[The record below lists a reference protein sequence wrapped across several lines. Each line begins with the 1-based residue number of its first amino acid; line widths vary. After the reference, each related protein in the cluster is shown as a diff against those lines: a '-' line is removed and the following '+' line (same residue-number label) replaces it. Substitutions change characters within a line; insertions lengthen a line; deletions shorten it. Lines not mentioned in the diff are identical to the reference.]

1 MSARRREDSRFL
13 TGGGSFVANSNLD
26 QQAYAKVVRSPHGHA
41 YIKSINI
48 EEAIKLDGVVAVLT
62 GADLETDLIGPLPCT
77 THDVI

>member
-48 EEAIKLDGVVAVLT
+48 SIWLYKAFIRNIQA
-62 GADLETDLIGPLPCT
+62 
-77 THDVI
+77 